1 MKLVLIVVYP
11 KMSLTPIWMCLLIVG
26 LGNVVFGISRDKEV
40 SPILTKVLLIR
51 LLKEMANDTR
61 QTQSAPRR
69 LYTDKLIYM
78 HDIQDV
84 VQNDDSDEVMKKS
97 TPDHMIFF
105 SRNMIPLQ
113 TRLAQ
118 FGSMLL
124 PSNYESNHGSGVPR
138 YG

>member
-1 MKLVLIVVYP
+1 
-11 KMSLTPIWMCLLIVG
+11 MSLTPIWMCLLIVG

-40 SPILTKVLLIR
+40 SPILTKVLLYR
-51 LLKEMANDTR
+51 LWKEMTNDTR

-69 LYTDKLIYM
+69 PYTDELINM

-84 VQNDDSDEVMKKS
+84 AQNDDSYEVMKKS
-97 TPDHMIFF
+97 TPNHMIFF
-105 SRNMIPLQ
+105 SRNMIPRQ
-113 TRLAQ
+113 TRLAR

-124 PSNYESNHGSGVPR
+124 PSNYESNPGSGVLR